1 MKRLATTALLM
12 ALALGVPMT
21 LSSYAGQP
29 KRPTAGEKPKTY
41 QGLSATLT
49 VAGSECKLDG
59 PLELCVTLAA
69 AGEAHKL
76 FNPFFN
82 GLLEQPGRIL
92 IRDSGGTVVNRLLD
106 FHGGSRRTPGE
117 GDYVT
122 LPGGGLVGKK
132 LTVYPSRKGEGIE
145 SLPPGD
151 YTMQL
156 VLYGSLLGLSGQD
169 AAREVATSEWVPFRI
184 VK

>member
-1 MKRLATTALLM
+1 V
-12 ALALGVPMT
+12 GVP
-21 LSSYAGQP
+21 G
-29 KRPTAGEKPKTY
+29 REV
-41 QGLSATLT
+41 GLGLRSDSLRACDAATRD
-49 VAGSECKLDG
+49 S
-59 PLELCVTLAA
+59 
-69 AGEAHKL
+69 HKL

-92 IRDSGGTVVNRLLD
+92 IRDSGGRVVNRLLD
-106 FHGGSRRTPGE
+106 FHGGSQRTPGQS
-117 GDYVT
+117 DYVT

-132 LTVYPSRKGEGIE
+132 ITVYPSRKAEGVE

-156 VLYGSLLGLSGQD
+156 VLYGSLLGLSGED
-169 AAREVATSEWVPFRI
+169 AAREVATSEWVAFKI